1 MRDVRFAREASLD
14 QIIRPVTEADAPQLL
29 AYAVRLFAED
39 LPGIF
44 RRPTP
49 TLDDEVALIRASL
62 EHENGTLLVAEAEE
76 RIVGLVRLMG
86 EQLPEEAHAA
96 TFAISVDRDWRG
108 RGLGTQL
115 MDAMLAWASAHGIT
129 RVQGF
134 VWDTNPRA
142 LAFYEGL
149 GFEREGVCRR
159 AVIRDGQPIDVILI
173 ARLLDTSG
181 A

>member
-1 MRDVRFAREASLD
+1 LD
-14 QIIRPVTEADAPQLL
+14 TIIRPVAETDAPQLL
-29 AYAVRLFAED
+29 AYAIRLFSED

-49 TLDDEVALIRASL
+49 TLDDEIALIRSSL
-62 EHENGTLLVAEAEE
+62 ARNNDTLLVAEARG
-76 RIVGLVRLMG
+76 RIIGLVRLMG
-86 EQLPEEAHAA
+86 EQMWEEAHAA
-96 TFAISVDRDWRG
+96 TFAISVDQDWRG
-108 RGLGTQL
+108 RGVGTAL
-115 MDAMLAWASAHGIT
+115 MQAMLAWAESHGVT

-142 LAFYEGL
+142 LAFYEDL

-159 AVIRDGQPIDVILI
+159 AVIRDGQPVDVILI
-173 ARLLDTSG
+173 AWLLD